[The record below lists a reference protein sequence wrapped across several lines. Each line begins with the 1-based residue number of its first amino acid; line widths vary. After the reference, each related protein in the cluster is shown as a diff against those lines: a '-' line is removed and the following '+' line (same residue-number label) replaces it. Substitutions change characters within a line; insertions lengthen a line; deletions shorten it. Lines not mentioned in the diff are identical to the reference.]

1 MLLDCPWSRDLHE
14 RRCGIM
20 EIYTPVHMD
29 CMCYVSGCNLHGGY
43 NMMLLMVYLGRTL
56 KLMQNGL
63 RTTGICYNTVKMRF
77 MCMWMFFVNLMEKK
91 NVFGTEIHL
100 QRGFL
105 DCKWIWRWFWYGRLF
120 GQAQRCFSNTCACVF
135 NQSRLICFLYDAFY
149 FRKLPTIFVNSLDVF
164 EICANSAFEEK
175 MEVEMIY
182 FWKDGEFSLTEFTNM
197 LMMFVYRRRCMLQ
210 RQSSWNR
217 RSPTITCC
225 MCMTDNFLR
234 LRVFPVWKKDLRVC
248 SEAVV
253 FWGIR
258 V

>member
-1 MLLDCPWSRDLHE
+1 
-14 RRCGIM
+14 
-20 EIYTPVHMD
+20 MD

-43 NMMLLMVYLGRTL
+43 NMMLSMVYLGRTL

-63 RTTGICYNTVKMRF
+63 RTTGIGYNTVKMRF
-77 MCMWMFFVNLMEKK
+77 MCMWMFFVNLVEKK
-91 NVFGTEIHL
+91 NVFGMEIHL
-100 QRGFL
+100 QWVLL
-105 DCKWIWRWFWYGRLF
+105 DCKWIWRWFWYRRLF
-120 GQAQRCFSNTCACVF
+120 EQAQRCFSNTCACVF
-135 NQSRLICFLYDAFY
+135 NHNLDWTCFLHDAFY

-164 EICANSAFEEK
+164 GICANSAFEEK
-175 MEVEMIY
+175 MEVKLIY
-182 FWKDGEFSLTEFTNM
+182 FWKDGEFSFTEFTNM

-225 MCMTDNFLR
+225 MCMTDNL
-234 LRVFPVWKKDLRVC
+234 LYLPSCFPVWKKDLRVR